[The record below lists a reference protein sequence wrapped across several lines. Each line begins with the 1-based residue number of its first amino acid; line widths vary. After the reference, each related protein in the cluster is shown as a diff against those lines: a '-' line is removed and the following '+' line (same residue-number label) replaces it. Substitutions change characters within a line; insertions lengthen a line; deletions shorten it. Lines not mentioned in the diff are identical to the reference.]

1 MDIVLEKKDTTNGTI
16 KVNLKESD
24 YQGKVAE
31 KLKEYSKKANIKGF
45 RPGKVPTSL
54 IQKMYGKG
62 ILVDEINN
70 LLSSSLNN
78 YIKENKLPI
87 IGDPLPDTDKA
98 AKIDWETQKDFEFN
112 YRIGLVAEFKC
123 EVSEKVKLPKYQI
136 QIDDKVVKETL
147 ENLRNQYGKM
157 SNPET
162 TEEGDF
168 IYGELKEVNGDF
180 TSNALVPSNKIKKS
194 EQKKF
199 AGKAKGDKIEFDIEK
214 TFEDT
219 AAIAHVTGLSLDEA
233 KTKKGIFELT
243 VTNINRTEL
252 AALDQEFFDKI
263 FGKDT
268 VKTEEEFSLKLKDT
282 ITENYARESEN
293 LTAREIHDHYVN
305 NTKIELPNEFL
316 KKWLFISNEGKV
328 TEEQI
333 EKEYDQYVGELKW
346 SLIKNKIAD
355 ENNIKVENEEIMAK
369 TKQMIAQQF
378 GNIAITEELQES
390 FDKIADNYLKQDN
403 GKNYMKMFEQVFFDK
418 VLDLIKSKISFQEK
432 KINVEEFK
440 EIASKSRQK

>member
-16 KVNLKESD
+16 KVNLKETD
-24 YQGKVAE
+24 YQAKVAE

-54 IQKMYGKG
+54 IQKMYGKS
-62 ILVDEINN
+62 IMVDEINN

-87 IGDPLPDTDKA
+87 IGDPLPDTEKA
-98 AKIDWETQKDFEFN
+98 AKIDWETQKEFEFN
-112 YRIGLVAEFKC
+112 YKIGLVAEFKC
-123 EVSEKVKLPKYQI
+123 DVSDKVKIPKYQI

-147 ENLRNQYGKM
+147 ENLRSQYGKM
-157 SNPET
+157 SNPEI
-162 TEEGDF
+162 TEEGDA

-180 TSNALVPSNKIKKS
+180 TTNTLVPSNKIKKA

-199 AGKAKGDKIEFDIEK
+199 AGKAKDDKIEFDIEK

-219 AAIAHVTGLSLDEA
+219 AVIAHITGLSLEEA
-233 KTKKGIFELT
+233 KGKKGKFELT

-263 FGKDT
+263 FGKDKIT
-268 VKTEEEFSLKLKDT
+268 TEEEFTRKLKDT
-282 ITENYARESEN
+282 IKENYDRESEN
-293 LTAREIHDHYVN
+293 MVSREIHDHYVN

-316 KKWLFISNEGKV
+316 KKWLFITNEGKIS
-328 TEEQI
+328 EEQI
-333 EKEYDQYVGELKW
+333 EKEYDQYAGELKW

-355 ENNIKVENEEIMAK
+355 ENNIKVENDEILGK
-369 TKQMIAQQF
+369 TKEMISQQF

-390 FDKIADNYLKQDN
+390 FDKIADNYLKQDK

-418 VLDLIKSKISFQEK
+418 VLSLIKEKVSFQDK
-432 KINVEEFK
+432 KITVEEFK
-440 EIASKSRQK
+440 EIANKSPQK

>member
-16 KVNLKESD
+16 KVNLKEAD

-62 ILVDEINN
+62 IIVDEINN

-87 IGDPLPDTDKA
+87 IGDPLPDTEGA
-98 AKIDWETQKDFEFN
+98 AKIDWETQKEFEFN
-112 YRIGLVAEFKC
+112 YKVGLVAEFKC
-123 EVSEKVKLPKYQI
+123 EVSDKVKLPKYQI
-136 QIDDKVVKETL
+136 QVDDKTVKETL
-147 ENLRNQYGKM
+147 ENLRSQYGKM

-162 TEEGDF
+162 TETGDSIF
-168 IYGELKEVNGDF
+168 GELKEVNGDF
-180 TSNALVPSNKIKKS
+180 TSNVLVPSDKIKKS

-214 TFEDT
+214 TFEDA
-219 AAIAHVTGLSLDEA
+219 AAIAHVTGLSLEEAEA
-233 KTKKGIFELT
+233 KKGKYELT
-243 VTNINRTEL
+243 VSNINRTEL
-252 AALDQEFFDKI
+252 APLDQDFFDKI

-268 VKTEEEFSLKLKDT
+268 VKTEEEFNHKLKDT
-282 ITENYARESEN
+282 ITGNYERESEN

-305 NTKIELPNEFL
+305 TTKIELPHEFL
-316 KKWLFISNEGKV
+316 KKWLYITNEGKV

-355 ENNIKVENEEIMAK
+355 ENSIKVENEEIMAK
-369 TKQMIAQQF
+369 TKEMIAQQF

-418 VLDLIKSKISFQEK
+418 VLSLIKGKISFQEK
-432 KINVEEFK
+432 KITVEEFK
-440 EIASKSRQK
+440 EIASKSRK